1 MRFPSPFFSTGK
13 TGSAAGAVPVHT
25 CLHKVT
31 RMNNDTI
38 AAIAS
43 GLSAAGISIIRI
55 SGSDAFGVASKIFR
69 SGNSSEPIADHIAGW
84 ETHTVHYGF
93 IVDGPEVIDEVMLL
107 YLKAPR
113 TFTKED
119 TVEIDCHGGIV
130 VTKRILSLVLAN
142 GARLAEPGE
151 FTKRAFLNGRIDL
164 SQAEAVMELI
174 GAKNDLAVKNS
185 VKQLR
190 GTLRDR
196 ILSLRKQLLT
206 FVATIEASL
215 DQPEYYS
222 LEGFS
227 ANLSEAVLSEQ
238 AEILKMLRSA
248 DNGRLIKEGIET
260 VILGKPNVGKSSLMN
275 ALIGEDRAIV
285 TEIAGTTR
293 DTLSEEI
300 RLNGITLLIVDTAGI
315 RNTPDPVEKIGVSRA
330 HEKAVDA
337 DLILYVADASVPLD
351 EVDRDILKAY
361 AGKKMLAVLNKTDL
375 VREGASGGAKYAEHA
390 SADEECS
397 ALCTTERNVR
407 ALLSECGCEAEI
419 VSVSAKEGTGLSDLE
434 EKISGMFFAGNLRA
448 DDEAVITSERHKEC
462 LRSAY
467 DSLGKVLSSIEA
479 GLPEDFYSID
489 LMGAYEALSRI
500 VGEEVDEDLI
510 NRIFEQFCLGK

>member
-1 MRFPSPFFSTGK
+1 
-13 TGSAAGAVPVHT
+13 
-25 CLHKVT
+25 
-31 RMNNDTI
+31 MNNDTI

-55 SGSDAFGVASKIFR
+55 SGPDAFRIASKIFR
-69 SGNSSEPIADHIAGW
+69 SGRLAAPVGSRMEEW
-84 ETHTVHYGF
+84 ESHTVHYGYIADGEE
-93 IVDGPEVIDEVMLL
+93 IVDEVMLL
-107 YLKAPR
+107 YLKAPK

-119 TVEIDCHGGIV
+119 TIEIDCHGGIV
-130 VTKRILSLVLAN
+130 VTKKILSVVLRN

-190 GTLRDR
+190 GTLRKR
-196 ILSLRKQLLT
+196 IGELRKQILT
-206 FVATIEASL
+206 DVATIEASL

-227 ANLSEAVLSEQ
+227 EKLAESVKTEREA
-238 AEILKMLRSA
+238 INKMLCSA
-248 DNGRLIKEGIET
+248 DNGRLIREGIHT

-275 ALIGEDRAIV
+275 ALVGEDRAIV

-315 RNTPDPVEKIGVSRA
+315 RNTPDPVEKIGVTRA
-330 HEKAVDA
+330 HEQAEEA

-351 EVDRDILKAY
+351 ANDRDILCAY
-361 AGKKMLAVLNKTDL
+361 AGRKMLAVLNKTDL
-375 VREGASGGAKYAEHA
+375 VSDGNRSDGTSAGGAGNEANATRNTTSE
-390 SADEECS
+390 AD
-397 ALCTTERNVR
+397 LKQ
-407 ALLSECGCEAEI
+407 LLSACGCEAE
-419 VSVSAKEGTGLSDLE
+419 VLSVSAKEGTGLTELE
-434 EKISGMFFAGNLRA
+434 EKISDMFFAGNLSA
-448 DDEAVITSERHKEC
+448 DDESVITSERHKEC
-462 LRSAY
+462 LRMAFE
-467 DSLGKVLSSIEA
+467 SLGKVLKSIES

-489 LMGAYEALSRI
+489 LMSAYEALSRI

>member
-1 MRFPSPFFSTGK
+1 
-13 TGSAAGAVPVHT
+13 
-25 CLHKVT
+25 
-31 RMNNDTI
+31 MNNDTI

-55 SGSDAFGVASKIFR
+55 SGPDAFGIASKLFR
-69 SGNSSEPIADHIAGW
+69 TGRSEGPVGERITGW
-84 ETHTVHYGF
+84 ESHTVHYGY
-93 IVDGPEVIDEVMLL
+93 IADGDEIIDEVMLL
-107 YLKAPR
+107 ILKAPR

-130 VTKRILSLVLAN
+130 VTKRILSLVLSR

-174 GAKNDLAVKNS
+174 GAKNELAVKNS

-196 ILSLRKQLLT
+196 INALRTRILSD
-206 FVATIEASL
+206 VATIEASL

-222 LEGFS
+222 LEGFAESLS
-227 ANLSEAVLSEQ
+227 AAVKEER
-238 AEILKMLRSA
+238 ADIGKMLRSA
-248 DNGRLIKEGIET
+248 ENGRMIREGIVT

-275 ALIGEDRAIV
+275 ALVGEERAIV

-330 HEKAVDA
+330 HEKAEDA
-337 DLILYVADASVPLD
+337 DLILYVADASTALD
-351 EVDRDILKAY
+351 QADRDIIKAY
-361 AGKKMLAVLNKTDL
+361 SGKKMLAVLNKSDLAGDLSKEKGTGEDYISGKTD
-375 VREGASGGAKYAEHA
+375 GA
-390 SADEECS
+390 S
-397 ALCTTERNVR
+397 ALCTTEQDVR
-407 ALLSECGCEAEI
+407 KLLSECGCEADV
-419 VSVSAKEGTGLSDLE
+419 VSVSAKEGTGLSNLE
-434 EKISGMFFAGNLRA
+434 EKISAMFFAGDLAA
-448 DDEAVITSERHKEC
+448 DEESVITSERHKEC
-462 LRSAY
+462 LRNAFE
-467 DSLGKVLSSIEA
+467 SLGKVLTSIEN

-500 VGEEVDEDLI
+500 VGEDVDEDLI
-510 NRIFEQFCLGK
+510 NRIFERFCLGK

>member
-1 MRFPSPFFSTGK
+1 MRFPSPFFSTEK
-13 TGSAAGAVPVHT
+13 TGAVAGAFPGYT
-25 CLHKVT
+25 CLHRVT

-55 SGSDAFGVASKIFR
+55 SGPDAFGVASKIFR
-69 SGNSSEPIADHIAGW
+69 SGRLAASSVRIEEW
-84 ETHTVHYGF
+84 ESHTVHYGYIADGDE
-93 IVDGPEVIDEVMLL
+93 IVDEVMLL
-107 YLKAPR
+107 YLKAPK

-130 VTKRILSLVLAN
+130 VTRRILSLVLKN

-190 GTLRDR
+190 GTLKKR
-196 ILSLRKQLLT
+196 IGELRKQILT
-206 FVATIEASL
+206 DVATIEASL

-222 LEGFS
+222 LEGFGEKLAES
-227 ANLSEAVLSEQ
+227 VKTEREA
-238 AEILKMLRSA
+238 IYKMLCSA
-248 DNGRLIKEGIET
+248 DNGRLIREGIHT

-275 ALIGEDRAIV
+275 ALVGEERAIV

-293 DTLSEEI
+293 DTLCEEI

-315 RNTPDPVEKIGVSRA
+315 RNTPDPVEKIGVTRA
-330 HEKAVDA
+330 HEQAEDA
-337 DLILYVADASVPLD
+337 DLILYVADASSPLD
-351 EVDRDILKAY
+351 ANDRDILRAY
-361 AGKKMLAVLNKTDL
+361 AGRKMLAVLNKTDL
-375 VREGASGGAKYAEHA
+375 IVSGTVSDGTTADASNNA
-390 SADEECS
+390 SRN
-397 ALCTTERNVR
+397 TTE
-407 ALLSECGCEAEI
+407 ADLKQLLSECGCEAE
-419 VSVSAKEGTGLSDLE
+419 VLLVSAKEGTGLTELE
-434 EKISGMFFAGNLRA
+434 EKISDMFFAGNLSA
-448 DDEAVITSERHKEC
+448 DDESVITSERHKEC
-462 LRSAY
+462 LREAFE
-467 DSLGKVLSSIEA
+467 SLGKVLNSIDS

>member
-1 MRFPSPFFSTGK
+1 
-13 TGSAAGAVPVHT
+13 
-25 CLHKVT
+25 
-31 RMNNDTI
+31 MNNDTI

-55 SGSDAFGVASKIFR
+55 SGPDAFGIASRVFR
-69 SGNSSEPIADHIAGW
+69 TGKSEAPIGERITGW
-84 ETHTVHYGF
+84 ESHTVHYGF
-93 IVDGPEVIDEVMLL
+93 IADGEEIIDEVMLL
-107 YLKAPR
+107 ILKAPR

-130 VTKRILSLVLAN
+130 VTKRILSLILSC

-174 GAKNDLAVKNS
+174 GAKNERAVRNS

-190 GTLRDR
+190 GALRNRINVLRTR
-196 ILSLRKQLLT
+196 ILSE
-206 FVATIEASL
+206 VATIEASL

-222 LEGFS
+222 LEGF
-227 ANLSEAVLSEQ
+227 AEKLHEAALEERSEIE
-238 AEILKMLRSA
+238 KMLRSA
-248 DNGRLIKEGIET
+248 ENGRMIREGIKT

-275 ALIGEDRAIV
+275 ALVGEERAIV

-330 HEKAVDA
+330 HEKAEDA
-337 DLILYVADASVPLD
+337 DLILYVADASTAL
-351 EVDRDILKAY
+351 EQADRDIMKAY

-375 VREGASGGAKYAEHA
+375 TGNL
-390 SADEECS
+390 SADGMKPEHIPEEADPARS
-397 ALCTTERNVR
+397 LRTTESDLRN
-407 ALLSECGCEAEI
+407 LLSVCGCTAEI
-419 VSVSAKEGTGLSDLE
+419 VPVSAKEGTGLDVLE
-434 EKISGMFFAGNLRA
+434 EKITAMFFAGDLVA
-448 DDEAVITSERHKEC
+448 DEESVITSDRHKEC
-462 LRSAY
+462 LRNAY
-467 DSLGKVLSSIEA
+467 ESLGKVLSSIEN
-479 GLPEDFYSID
+479 GMPEDFYSID

-500 VGEEVDEDLI
+500 VGEDVDEDLI
-510 NRIFEQFCLGK
+510 NRIFERFCLGK